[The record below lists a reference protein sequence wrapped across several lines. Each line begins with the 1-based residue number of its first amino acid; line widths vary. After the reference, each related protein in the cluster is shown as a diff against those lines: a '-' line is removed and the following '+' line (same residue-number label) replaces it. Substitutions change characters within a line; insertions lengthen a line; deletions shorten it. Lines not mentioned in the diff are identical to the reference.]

1 MNLNW
6 RVNNVPVLTG
16 PQALTLAP
24 GADYTLLMYG
34 SAASPL
40 LTVITD
46 DNRLPLSTTRT
57 KIRLVN
63 GVASLDPLALSVDYG
78 AVAASSYVVAG
89 TAAAYTQIAADSAA
103 QIEVDSPSLGA
114 VYLTTRTNGDNLL
127 GQGVYSL
134 FILSGRATPTGFLSN
149 ERP

>member
-1 MNLNW
+1 
-6 RVNNVPVLTG
+6 V
-16 PQALTLAP
+16 
-24 GADYTLLMYG
+24 
-34 SAASPL
+34 L
-40 LTVITD
+40 LTTILD

-78 AVAASSYVVAG
+78 AVSASSYVVAG
-89 TAAAYTQIAADSAA
+89 TAAPYAQIASNLGAL
-103 QIEVDSPSLGA
+103 IEVDSPTLGIM
-114 VYLTTRTNGDNLL
+114 YQTTRTNGDPLT

-134 FILSGRATPTGFLSN
+134 FVLSGKAAPAGFLSN